1 MFGRIRLMLDKIE
14 QYNKVSRYLMKAN
27 VPLKQDGRVFD
38 LVDGVKQYSDSD
50 ALSKEYVK
58 DIASGV
64 KSSVEKGTFN
74 KYSIVNAMNVILKE
88 L

>member
-1 MFGRIRLMLDKIE
+1 MLDKIE

-38 LVDGVKQYSDSD
+38 LVDGIKQYSDSD

-64 KSSVEKGTFN
+64 KSSVKKGTFN

>member
-1 MFGRIRLMLDKIE
+1 MLDKIE
-14 QYNKVSRYLMKAN
+14 QYNKVTCYLMKAN

-38 LVDGVKQYSDSD
+38 LVDGIKQYSDSD
-50 ALSKEYVK
+50 ALSKEYIK
-58 DIASGV
+58 EIASGV
-64 KSSVEKGTFN
+64 KASIEKGTFN